1 MVIDDIFSKANL
13 SPRVRM
19 ELSANESIK
28 QAIMAGL
35 GISFM
40 SRNTLGLER
49 DESELVILDV
59 QGFPLELQWYIV
71 YPVGKQISAVARTFM
86 DFVRAEANTLILDHQ
101 PQKKPVSTPTLT
113 RLAA

>member
-1 MVIDDIFSKANL
+1 MVIDDIFSKADL

-49 DESELVILDV
+49 EESELAVLDV

-86 DFVRAEANTLILDHQ
+86 DFVRAEANTLVSDHHAL
-101 PQKKPVSTPTLT
+101 QKPASTPSLT